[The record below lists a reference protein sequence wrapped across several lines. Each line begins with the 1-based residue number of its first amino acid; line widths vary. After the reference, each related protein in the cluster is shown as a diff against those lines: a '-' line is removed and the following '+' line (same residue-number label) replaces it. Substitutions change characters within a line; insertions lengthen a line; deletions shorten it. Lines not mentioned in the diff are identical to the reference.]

1 MTKKTTQ
8 PKQSATEQTSNSS
21 EALID
26 KYGKKILIGVVV
38 IILLSGG
45 IYGYNHF
52 SKSRNEKAA
61 EAMFK
66 CEQYFAA
73 DNYEKALNGDG
84 QGCTGLLKIIDEY
97 GSTETG
103 NLAKLYAGMSY
114 AQMGKYEEA
123 VNYLEK
129 FSACDDAM
137 VSPAAIGMLGNCYAQ
152 LNQLD
157 KATETLL
164 KAAKKADNNS
174 LSPIYLIQAGEIFE
188 SQGQSDKALDC
199 YKQIKEKYIQSMQ
212 YSDIDKYIERVTK

>member
-1 MTKKTTQ
+1 MAEKTTQ
-8 PKQSATEQTSNSS
+8 PKKSATEQTSHSS

-26 KYGKKILIGVVV
+26 KYGKKILIGVAVV
-38 IILLSGG
+38 VLLSGG
-45 IYGYNHF
+45 IYGYTHF

-61 EAMFK
+61 ESLFK

-84 QGCTGLLKIIDEY
+84 QGCTGLLKVIDEY

-114 AQMGKYEEA
+114 AQMGKYQEA
-123 VNYLEK
+123 VTYLEK
-129 FSACDDAM
+129 FSTCDDAM

-174 LSPIYLIQAGEIFE
+174 LSPVYLIHAGEIFE
-188 SQGQSDKALDC
+188 SQGQNDKALDC

-212 YSDIDKYIERVTK
+212 YGDIDKYIERATK